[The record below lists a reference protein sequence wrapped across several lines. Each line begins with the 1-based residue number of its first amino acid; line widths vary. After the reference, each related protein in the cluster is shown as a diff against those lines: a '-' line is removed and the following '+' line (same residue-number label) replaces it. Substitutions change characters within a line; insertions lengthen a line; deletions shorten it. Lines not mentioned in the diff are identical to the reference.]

1 MNKII
6 FYIFI
11 IVFFVKTGNVFS
23 SNNIFDVDNI
33 VVKNTANQNKEKLLD
48 KAFQEGFKKRTK
60 KISINNNNKNDI
72 LKIFGHPHY
81 ISVNDE
87 NTWVYFERILSK
99 GKYHK
104 LGKHTLKENNTLVLK
119 FDKFGVLKT
128 KNFFNKDDIKKLKF
142 SKMETENKLTKK
154 SFIEGFLQS
163 VKQKM
168 YGSKK

>member
-1 MNKII
+1 MFSKIKYHY
-6 FYIFI
+6 FLSLIFI
-11 IVFFVKTGNVFS
+11 FGILTS
-23 SNNIFDVDNI
+23 CQLQDPD
-33 VVKNTANQNKEKLLD
+33 KNHGILFLEN
-48 KAFQEGFKKRTK
+48 RSK

-128 KNFFNKDDIKKLKF
+128 KNFFNKNDIKKLKF